1 MRQKTP
7 RAGEPSA
14 SERANVKKK
23 TRDLKEECI
32 REGLK
37 IIAKDGIGKLSLRE
51 VARRLGVS
59 HQAPY
64 KHFPSRDHILA
75 AIVARSFDAFAR
87 HLDRHPKTDDPDADM
102 GKMGQAYLEYA
113 HRHALEY
120 GLMFNTPLPDGKKHP
135 EMMANA
141 KHAFALLCDALRRKA
156 RLRGGIPADE
166 AVMLDALFIWSG
178 LHGLASIAASSTVA
192 TLEIT
197 PPVLA
202 RSGMHLLQRLSQ
214 AMDTPK

>member
-1 MRQKTP
+1 MRQKIP
-7 RAGEPSA
+7 RAGGPSA

-23 TRDLKEECI
+23 NRDLKEECI

-64 KHFPSRDHILA
+64 KHFASRDHILA

-87 HLDRHPKTDDPDADM
+87 HLDRHPKTDDPDAEM
-102 GKMGQAYLEYA
+102 GKMGQAYLDYA
-113 HRHALEY
+113 RRHALEY
-120 GLMFNTPLPDGKKHP
+120 GLMFNTPLPDGRKHP

-141 KHAFALLCDALRRKA
+141 KHAFALLCDALRRKT
-156 RLRGGIPADE
+156 LQRGRALDDE

-178 LHGLASIAASSTVA
+178 LHGLASIAASSTVD

-202 RSGMHLLQRLSQ
+202 RSPMHLLRRLSQ
-214 AMDTPK
+214 AMDTPE

>member
-1 MRQKTP
+1 M
-7 RAGEPSA
+7 AVLFDDEPPVGR
-14 SERANVKKK
+14 ERADGGAIEPVFGEDFLG
-23 TRDLKEECI
+23 DLLPI
-32 REGLK
+32 GLQDNQH
-37 IIAKDGIGKLSLRE
+37 ALLAFGEHHLVRRHAGF
-51 VARRLGVS
+51 ARRDRVEVECN
-59 HQAPY
+59 AKP
-64 KHFPSRDHILA
+64 
-75 AIVARSFDAFAR
+75 AFAR

-102 GKMGQAYLEYA
+102 GKMGHAYLEYA

-156 RLRGGIPADE
+156 RQRGGIPDDE